1 MEESQ
6 GLDSVVQIGKKEDRD
21 MVIVYCSRNRK
32 GLHRRM
38 QGAKSLPVIHYS
50 VKRDTRNMREGGTST
65 G

>member
-6 GLDSVVQIGKKEDRD
+6 GLDSVVQTGKKDRD
-21 MVIVYCSRNRK
+21 TVIVYCSRNRK

-50 VKRDTRNMREGGTST
+50 VKKDTRNT
-65 G
+65 